1 MDDVVAMAA
10 LPHAHINPTRDALA
24 GSRRSVRTRE
34 RIAARGGSRQQR
46 IRLSPHQYRLDA
58 AGRPLVHRFNRT
70 DGGLGVRIP
79 FAVFEPADGLDG
91 DHSAATFPRK
101 AGALTKAIAE
111 LTPAPL
117 KHATQAPPGLRR
129 VYVHHRST
137 RSDPS
142 PASSDIAFIWLMI
155 ALSRSVSYQDGSIGD
170 ARTQLRQVPA

>member
-70 DGGLGVRIP
+70 DGGPGGKIP
-79 FAVFEPADGLDG
+79 FAVFDPPDGLSG
-91 DHSAATFPRK
+91 S
-101 AGALTKAIAE
+101 
-111 LTPAPL
+111 
-117 KHATQAPPGLRR
+117 
-129 VYVHHRST
+129 
-137 RSDPS
+137 PS
-142 PASSDIAFIWLMI
+142 PTTIP
-155 ALSRSVSYQDGSIGD
+155 
-170 ARTQLRQVPA
+170 RQ